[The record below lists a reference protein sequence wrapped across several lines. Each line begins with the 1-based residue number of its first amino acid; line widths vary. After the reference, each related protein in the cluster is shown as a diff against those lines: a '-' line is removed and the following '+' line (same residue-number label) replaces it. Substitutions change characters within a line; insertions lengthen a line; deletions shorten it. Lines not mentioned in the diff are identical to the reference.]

1 MRTPEFIENMK
12 NKSNIIHCNYIPVQL
27 TTEIAKDLNKQKYAG
42 KTFASVKREN
52 KNPFYRL
59 KRGEVL
65 EITNDSCLLE
75 IETVN
80 RTDGGFSTLLGVIYP
95 HGYEK
100 IWFKMD
106 ELEKFEKY
114 DEDGNIQELKQKL

>member
-1 MRTPEFIENMK
+1 MK
-12 NKSNIIHCNYIPVQL
+12 NKPNIIHCNYIPI
-27 TTEIAKDLNKQKYAG
+27 EITPEISKYLDKQKCAG
-42 KTFASVKREN
+42 KIFASVKREN
-52 KNPFYRL
+52 KNPYYRL

-80 RTDGGFSTLLGVIYP
+80 RSNNGFSTLMGVVYP
-95 HGYEK
+95 YGYEK

-106 ELEKFEKY
+106 ELEKFEIY
-114 DEDGNIQELKQKL
+114 DADDNI

>member
-1 MRTPEFIENMK
+1 
-12 NKSNIIHCNYIPVQL
+12 L
-27 TTEIAKDLNKQKYAG
+27 DKQKYAG

-59 KRGEVL
+59 KKGEVL

-80 RTDGGFSTLLGVIYP
+80 RTDGGFSTLLGVVYP
-95 HGYEK
+95 YGYEK

-114 DEDGNIQELKQKL
+114 DKDGNI

>member
-1 MRTPEFIENMK
+1 MK
-12 NKSNIIHCNYIPVQL
+12 NESQIIYCNYVPIPITQ
-27 TTEIAKDLNKQKYAG
+27 EISKYLDKQKYAG
-42 KTFASVKREN
+42 KIFASVKLEN
-52 KNPFYRL
+52 ENPYYRL

-80 RTDGGFSTLLGVIYP
+80 KVSVDGCSTLMGVIYP
-95 HGYEK
+95 YGYEK

-114 DEDGNIQELKQKL
+114 DEDGNIQELKQKV

>member
-1 MRTPEFIENMK
+1 MMISSLRPNYLHLLNSY
-12 NKSNIIHCNYIPVQL
+12 NKILEQRNNYLRQIKL
-27 TTEIAKDLNKQKYAG
+27 
-42 KTFASVKREN
+42 EN
-52 KNPFYRL
+52 KNPCYRL

-80 RTDGGFSTLLGVIYP
+80 IVSDDGFSTLIGVVYP

-100 IWFKMD
+100 IWFKKD
-106 ELEKFEKY
+106 ELEKFEIY
-114 DEDGNIQELKQKL
+114 DENGNIQ

>member
-1 MRTPEFIENMK
+1 M
-12 NKSNIIHCNYIPVQL
+12 HCNYIPVQL
-27 TTEIAKDLNKQKYAG
+27 TPELSKELNKQKYAG

-65 EITNDSCLLE
+65 EINNDNCLLE

-80 RTDGGFSTLLGVIYP
+80 RVSDNGFSTLLGVIYP
-95 HGYEK
+95 YGYEK

-106 ELEKFEKY
+106 ELENFETY
-114 DEDGNIQELKQKL
+114 DEDGNIQ

>member
-1 MRTPEFIENMK
+1 MK
-12 NKSNIIHCNYIPVQL
+12 NESQIIYCNYIPIPISQDISRYL
-27 TTEIAKDLNKQKYAG
+27 DKQKYAG

-65 EITNDSCLLE
+65 ETTNDSCLLE

-80 RTDGGFSTLLGVIYP
+80 GVSDNGFSTLMAVVYP
-95 HGYEK
+95 YGYEK
-100 IWFKMD
+100 IWFKRD
-106 ELEKFEKY
+106 ELEKFEMY
-114 DEDGNIQELKQKL
+114 DENGEKQI

>member
-1 MRTPEFIENMK
+1 MN
-12 NKSNIIHCNYIPVQL
+12 NIIHCNYNPIQITP
-27 TTEIAKDLNKQKYAG
+27 EISKKFNKQKYTR

-52 KNPFYRL
+52 KNPYYRL

-80 RTDGGFSTLLGVIYP
+80 SVSDDGFSTLIGVVYP
-95 HGYEK
+95 YGYEK

-106 ELEKFEKY
+106 EIEKFKTY
-114 DEDGNIQELKQKL
+114 TEDD

>member
-1 MRTPEFIENMK
+1 MN
-12 NKSNIIHCNYIPVQL
+12 NIIHCNYIPIQI
-27 TTEIAKDLNKQKYAG
+27 TPEISKYLDKQKYAG
-42 KTFASVKREN
+42 KIFASVKREN

-75 IETVN
+75 IEIIN
-80 RTDGGFSTLLGVIYP
+80 GISDDNFSTLMGVVYP
-95 HGYEK
+95 YGYEK

-106 ELEKFEKY
+106 ELEKFETY
-114 DEDGNIQELKQKL
+114 DENNNAY

>member
-1 MRTPEFIENMK
+1 MK
-12 NKSNIIHCNYIPVQL
+12 NKSNIIHCNYIPIQI
-27 TTEIAKDLNKQKYAG
+27 TPEISKELDKQKYAG

-80 RTDGGFSTLLGVIYP
+80 RTDGGFSTLMGVVYP

-106 ELEKFEKY
+106 ELEKFEIY
-114 DEDGNIQELKQKL
+114 DENGNIQ